1 MNINNF
7 LILEFLSKN
16 NAFNEKSLKSSVE
29 ESRINYFRMAL
40 LRHLVEKLIF
50 NDRRNVLVIHH
61 VLQSKVSKHTYKAC
75 YRKKAQVPL
84 FLTSTMEC
92 SNFFF
97 LNFEFFH
104 QTRINQTKV
113 KNMLK
118 TISRRLKFLNLIKL
132 GAS

>member
-1 MNINNF
+1 MGEQNMSINNF
-7 LILEFLSKN
+7 LILEYLSKN
-16 NAFNEKSLKSSVE
+16 NAFNEKSLKSSTE

-50 NDRRNVLVIHH
+50 NDRRNVLVIYH

-75 YRKKAQVPL
+75 YRKKAQVPF

-97 LNFEFFH
+97 FKF
-104 QTRINQTKV
+104 RILSSNDDQSNESKKYV
-113 KNMLK
+113 KNN
-118 TISRRLKFLNLIKL
+118 F
-132 GAS
+132 

>member
-1 MNINNF
+1 
-7 LILEFLSKN
+7 
-16 NAFNEKSLKSSVE
+16 
-29 ESRINYFRMAL
+29 MAL

-75 YRKKAQVPL
+75 YRKKAQVPF

-97 LNFEFFH
+97 FKF
-104 QTRINQTKV
+104 RILSSNDDQSNESKKYV
-113 KNMLK
+113 KNN
-118 TISRRLKFLNLIKL
+118 F
-132 GAS
+132 